1 MIIMSKIKLNN
12 KVYDIMKYILWI
24 FVPALVTLIEGL
36 GLLYDFDP
44 SLIVATITLVSTFLG
59 SIAGISSYNYYKGK
73 K

>member
-1 MIIMSKIKLNN
+1 MIFMSKIKLNN

>member
-1 MIIMSKIKLNN
+1 MSKIKLNN

-24 FVPALVTLIEGL
+24 FIPALVTLIEGL

-44 SLIVATITLVSTFLG
+44 SLIVATITLISTFLG

>member
-1 MIIMSKIKLNN
+1 MSKIKLNN

>member
-24 FVPALVTLIEGL
+24 FIPALVTLIEGL

-44 SLIVATITLVSTFLG
+44 SLIVATITLISTFLG